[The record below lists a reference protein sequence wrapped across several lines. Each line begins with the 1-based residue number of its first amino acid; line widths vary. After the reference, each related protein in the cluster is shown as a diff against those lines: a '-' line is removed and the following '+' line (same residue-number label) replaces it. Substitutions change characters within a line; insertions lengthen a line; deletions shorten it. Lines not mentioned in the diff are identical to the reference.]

1 MDNQIDVSNPLAA
14 PQVPLPAALDPSQN
28 GTQNPLAVSTPVASG
43 APGTPAA
50 PSAPGQSFTPQPA
63 AQPATQ
69 NPMTPAKA
77 APAAAPAA
85 PGSFAQKLLQAIGGV
100 LSAAQST
107 GQVVAAKD
115 PQAELVRQQQ
125 AALEQKK
132 YQAEQARLAQERQD
146 KLTEEQQIQKRADDE
161 SAARI
166 AETNV
171 RTVAARSADYR
182 QGQDYMQKQVA
193 RGQADLK
200 SMEGAEVP
208 AEVIQS
214 GIDGGQINAL
224 LQQGKINTHQYTVIP
239 TGLKTTGVDE
249 NGNAKSDYVYDV
261 VKVPDKWTPTDDQVA
276 RIQTVPGYEKFQKGT
291 DMTGAQV
298 LSALSQADTIKTTH
312 DTMMKARE
320 DADLAAFTEQQKA
333 DSAAFTKSGDWLRFL
348 NTYHGDPVMAAQ
360 HILQDP
366 TMSKK
371 YSTSLYKDVMGQ
383 FATEKDPTGV
393 SGYSTMLHQW
403 QEDANNRLKIVT
415 NNEGAGTGMIGGSAM
430 TDRMKANIAGLPKD
444 KQAVVNRYD
453 APTQASLYSVAFG
466 PGDVSID
473 AFPNRVSGKSG
484 QLDRAHAEGVIRQL
498 NPNWSEQQYKQ
509 TQAAYKQVTF
519 GRNGQDVE
527 TYNNLLDHMSNAQ
540 DVIEDSLRANNPKFL
555 NSAIN
560 LAETQGWGTEAAKI
574 QTALEPVKSEFESLM
589 NNGHALHADQS
600 ALYNAIINPAETP
613 AQLEAAFKN
622 FGATGAVRLLGL
634 NDQYMKIAGQKLPGI
649 LRKETMESAKHLN
662 LDPKTMQELGSLNSG
677 DTLFHNPN
685 WTPGTPEE
693 QQQSV
698 DTQQQQ
704 QQAGAQAA
712 QATAQQLISSGK
724 SPQGYTGIALN
735 KADGSWHW
743 HDGQMKDLGRVQ

>member
-1 MDNQIDVSNPLAA
+1 MP
-14 PQVPLPAALDPSQN
+14 
-28 GTQNPLAVSTPVASG
+28 
-43 APGTPAA
+43 
-50 PSAPGQSFTPQPA
+50 
-63 AQPATQ
+63 
-69 NPMTPAKA
+69 
-77 APAAAPAA
+77 
-85 PGSFAQKLLQAIGGV
+85 
-100 LSAAQST
+100 
-107 GQVVAAKD
+107 
-115 PQAELVRQQQ
+115 
-125 AALEQKK
+125 
-132 YQAEQARLAQERQD
+132 
-146 KLTEEQQIQKRADDE
+146 
-161 SAARI
+161 
-166 AETNV
+166 
-171 RTVAARSADYR
+171 
-182 QGQDYMQKQVA
+182 
-193 RGQADLK
+193 
-200 SMEGAEVP
+200 
-208 AEVIQS
+208 
-214 GIDGGQINAL
+214 
-224 LQQGKINTHQYTVIP
+224 
-239 TGLKTTGVDE
+239 
-249 NGNAKSDYVYDV
+249 
-261 VKVPDKWTPTDDQVA
+261 
-276 RIQTVPGYEKFQKGT
+276 
-291 DMTGAQV
+291 
-298 LSALSQADTIKTTH
+298 
-312 DTMMKARE
+312 
-320 DADLAAFTEQQKA
+320 
-333 DSAAFTKSGDWLRFL
+333 
-348 NTYHGDPVMAAQ
+348 
-360 HILQDP
+360 
-366 TMSKK
+366 
-371 YSTSLYKDVMGQ
+371 
-383 FATEKDPTGV
+383 
-393 SGYSTMLHQW
+393 
-403 QEDANNRLKIVT
+403 
-415 NNEGAGTGMIGGSAM
+415 
-430 TDRMKANIAGLPKD
+430 
-444 KQAVVNRYD
+444 
-453 APTQASLYSVAFG
+453 
-466 PGDVSID
+466 

-693 QQQSV
+693 QRQSV